1 MNIILVGAGTQL
13 SYSIDIIE
21 KQGEHNIVG
30 ILDSLKNVG
39 DEYFGFKII
48 GRQEDIVNLHQQYKF
63 DGCVITIGD
72 NWSRKFI
79 YDQIAKLSP
88 ILQWPNIIH
97 PSVIISNYVKIGKGI
112 IVMAGVIINSGSIL
126 GDFTNYY
133 TNANVEH
140 DCIIDDFASVSA
152 GVVMGGKVIIGK
164 YSAISLNATIF
175 DRIVIG
181 ENSVIGAASLVT
193 KNVPSNVLFYGN
205 PGKVIKKRI
214 EGEKFLK

>member
-1 MNIILVGAGTQL
+1 M
-13 SYSIDIIE
+13 
-21 KQGEHNIVG
+21 
-30 ILDSLKNVG
+30 
-39 DEYFGFKII
+39 
-48 GRQEDIVNLHQQYKF
+48 
-63 DGCVITIGD
+63 
-72 NWSRKFI
+72 
-79 YDQIAKLSP
+79 
-88 ILQWPNIIH
+88 
-97 PSVIISNYVKIGKGI
+97 
-112 IVMAGVIINSGSIL
+112 